1 MLRQKNLECKVHSHK
16 AASCMHV
23 CTRGPWLLG
32 PQLLWI
38 RNTSIPSKFL
48 DYQDFYSW
56 DSSSKIIRIS
66 IIRKLFLEPIH
77 PDNRGPPVCIMCC
90 RYSKQAVHFFVAL
103 KVIDCHG
110 QRKRLLRRWWWQVV
124 CRQILYAWYNN
135 YKSTDPIR
143 CPGGFKVKTLY
154 FTREIRVYCYN
165 KLITLRNFK
174 IY

>member
-1 MLRQKNLECKVHSHK
+1 MSLSSAVADRCSGRRTWSAKSIVTRLQVV
-16 AASCMHV
+16 CMYV
-23 CTRGPWLLG
+23 QGVLDYWDLNYREFAIPD
-32 PQLLWI
+32 
-38 RNTSIPSKFL
+38 SIPSKFL

-135 YKSTDPIR
+135 YKSTDQIR
-143 CPGGFKVKTLY
+143 CPGGFKIKTL
-154 FTREIRVYCYN
+154 
-165 KLITLRNFK
+165 
-174 IY
+174 